1 MKICLIGQNL
11 TNLILANVFAEKKLN
26 VDVFL
31 NEKIKNVKTNRTI
44 AISPENFDYL
54 KLITKSNIVSWKT
67 NEIKIF
73 TENSKN
79 KEVINFNKKKK
90 ELFNLLS
97 YLKLNETF
105 SKKLKKSKYIKL
117 LYSDA
122 SNSVFLK
129 KIKNYD
135 LVINTDNK
143 NIISK
148 KFFTNKIK
156 KNYRSS
162 AYTFLINHRYKKNDI
177 ATQVFTK
184 FGPLA
189 FLPLSNTQTSIVY
202 SFNGKEISD
211 AKILNLFKKYNSFYT
226 LTKISKIEKFIIS
239 FEMLRN
245 YTHDNILAFGDSI
258 HRIHPL
264 AGQGFN
270 MTIRDIKLI
279 SKIIDKKIS
288 LGLPIDISVAEDFQ
302 NSTRHLNYLYGK
314 AIDGIYEFFRLDNN
328 INNSISEPIFKVLNK
343 NSIFKKYSEILS
355 NKGLNL

>member
-79 KEVINFNKKKK
+79 KEIINFNKKKK